1 MNGDSKQSIYRYVGE
16 EPEPLEVDFNTLV
29 SKNSKVLAQ
38 QKQTTSEIAASISN
52 INESESTNTS
62 FLKASANAS
71 KVDAIDILLQNPK
84 DRSKRVY
91 RGFYFDDDVLSIIDR
106 VPKSYKSELV
116 NEALR
121 KVFKEKAGLSLLFS
135 LKGTYMVKKC
145 VLSYVKVLHV
155 YFEIVE
161 QLPPWM
167 LFLISL
173 GYSFFG
179 S

>member
-1 MNGDSKQSIYRYVGE
+1 MMLVKKMLNGIMMKEITIKELADQYGVSTRTIQLRIKKLGYEWDSKQSIYRYVGE

-29 SKNSKVLAQ
+29 SKNSKVLVE

-52 INESESTNTS
+52 INESESTSTS
-62 FLKASANAS
+62 FLKASINAS

-91 RGFYFDDDVLSIIDR
+91 RGFYFDDDVLSIIER

-121 KVFKEKAGLSLLFS
+121 KVFKEKGLLD
-135 LKGTYMVKKC
+135 
-145 VLSYVKVLHV
+145 
-155 YFEIVE
+155 
-161 QLPPWM
+161 
-167 LFLISL
+167 
-173 GYSFFG
+173 
-179 S
+179 

>member
-1 MNGDSKQSIYRYVGE
+1 MLVKKMLNGIMMKEITIKELADQYNVSTRTIQLRIKKLGYEWDSKQSIYRYVGE

-29 SKNSKVLAQ
+29 SKNSKVLVE

-52 INESESTNTS
+52 MNESESTSAS
-62 FLKASANAS
+62 FPKASTNAS

-121 KVFKEKAGLSLLFS
+121 KVFKEKGLLD
-135 LKGTYMVKKC
+135 
-145 VLSYVKVLHV
+145 
-155 YFEIVE
+155 
-161 QLPPWM
+161 
-167 LFLISL
+167 
-173 GYSFFG
+173 
-179 S
+179 